1 MLLRL
6 PHKSELEKA
15 ARGTKFNSSTARQK
29 TICSADV
36 LKVCVL
42 VIANT
47 LYKTAMSLIR
57 ACSLVHQKCAIHCVL
72 TMHFPDFVNALVKIM
87 LWELECLCVLLL
99 QYLE

>member
-57 ACSLVHQKCAIHCVL
+57 ACFLVHHKCAIHCVL

-87 LWELECLCVLLL
+87 L
-99 QYLE
+99 